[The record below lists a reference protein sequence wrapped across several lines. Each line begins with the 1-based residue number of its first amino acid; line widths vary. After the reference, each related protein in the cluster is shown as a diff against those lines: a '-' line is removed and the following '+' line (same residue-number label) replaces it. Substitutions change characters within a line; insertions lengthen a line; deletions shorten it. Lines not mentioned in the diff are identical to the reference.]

1 MLSKAFNRKQTSQ
14 NFSSK
19 HFKKIIKNEKFDRIR
34 TKTYFQRILRDRR
47 DTSEPLGNLL
57 YQVFKVGF
65 KGQFHMFGLSIFST
79 QK

>member
-1 MLSKAFNRKQTSQ
+1 M
-14 NFSSK
+14 
-19 HFKKIIKNEKFDRIR
+19 KKKKFDRIR

-57 YQVFKVGF
+57 YQVLKVGF